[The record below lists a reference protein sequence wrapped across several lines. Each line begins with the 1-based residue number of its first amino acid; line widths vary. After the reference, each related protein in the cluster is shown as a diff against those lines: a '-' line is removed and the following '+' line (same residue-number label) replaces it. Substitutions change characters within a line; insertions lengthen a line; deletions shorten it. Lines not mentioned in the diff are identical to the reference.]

1 MYKKIVYCLLLPLFT
16 LWAVSCSD
24 NDEGKED
31 DVVFS
36 IIGFWSGE
44 IGYSCSNG
52 EHQGKSG
59 AISFEADGTGVLVEA
74 GEESAAPF
82 HYSIDSSDKKI
93 TVLFEDGRRGEY
105 RYTELTGTQ
114 LIFVEVCPVCG
125 KEVILKLRHIDRPYD
140 ITVSSTEGYIES
152 FQSHFDSQLRV
163 SAIDYQLID
172 TDGEGD
178 DSAGTVD
185 ISYTS
190 NKIHMTDALLSD
202 HTLYAVVFT
211 LNDKGWA
218 TKADCTYRNVDN
230 DYSGSGTLYFTY
242 DSREHLKSI
251 SYSYSSTGGTQSGSV
266 KTTWSDNLMTVM
278 KGDGDDYQAEINY
291 RMDVVPELS
300 INLPYFM
307 LFRYDDDAV
316 SCGGDNVIL
325 CYASLLNILG
335 KVPQKLMERLV
346 NGNDDWQNVFSFNY
360 DWSDGRLTKIYDHSS
375 YNGDGATAE
384 NYDAEISLS
393 YY

>member
-1 MYKKIVYCLLLPLFT
+1 MGNVIKVLSSILLGCVCLL
-16 LWAVSCSD
+16 ACSD

-31 DVVFS
+31 DAVFS

-44 IGYSCSNG
+44 IGYSCSDG

-59 AISFEADGTGVLVEA
+59 AISFEANGTGVLVEA
-74 GEESAAPF
+74 GEEPAPF
-82 HYSIDSSDKKI
+82 HYEMDSPNKKV

-114 LIFVEVCPVCG
+114 LTFVEMCPVCG
-125 KEVILKLRHIDRPYD
+125 KEMIMKLKHIDRPYD

-152 FQSHFDSQLRV
+152 FQSHFDNQLRV

-178 DSAGTVD
+178 GSVGTVD

-190 NKIHMTDALLSD
+190 NKVHMTNALLSN
-202 HTLYAVVFT
+202 HTLYTAVFT

-218 TKADCTYRNVDN
+218 TKADCTYQSVDN

-242 DSREHLKSI
+242 DSQEHLKSI
-251 SYSYSSTGGTQSGSV
+251 SYSYSSTSGVESGSV
-266 KTTWSDNLMTVM
+266 KTTWSENLMTAM
-278 KGDGDDYQAEINY
+278 KGEGDDYQAGINY
-291 RMDVVPELS
+291 RTDAVPELS

-335 KVPQKLMERLV
+335 KAPQRLMDRLV
-346 NGNDDWQNVFSFNY
+346 NGNDDWQNIFSFDY
-360 DWSDGRLTKIYDHSS
+360 EWSDGRLTKIHDHSS
-375 YNGDGATAE
+375 YNGDGATSE

>member
-190 NKIHMTDALLSD
+190 NKIHML
-202 HTLYAVVFT
+202 
-211 LNDKGWA
+211 
-218 TKADCTYRNVDN
+218 
-230 DYSGSGTLYFTY
+230 
-242 DSREHLKSI
+242 
-251 SYSYSSTGGTQSGSV
+251 
-266 KTTWSDNLMTVM
+266 
-278 KGDGDDYQAEINY
+278 
-291 RMDVVPELS
+291 
-300 INLPYFM
+300 M
-307 LFRYDDDAV
+307 LF
-316 SCGGDNVIL
+316 CLIIL
-325 CYASLLNILG
+325 CML
-335 KVPQKLMERLV
+335 
-346 NGNDDWQNVFSFNY
+346 
-360 DWSDGRLTKIYDHSS
+360 
-375 YNGDGATAE
+375 
-384 NYDAEISLS
+384 
-393 YY
+393 